1 MLTKILIFLAVVVG
15 VFVVA
20 RMGAAS
26 AFRPSLRG
34 KRDKAVKS
42 EKGRAAE
49 DLAPCPV
56 CGAWSARGESCP
68 CGGTPTP

>member
-26 AFRPSLRG
+26 ALKPSP
-34 KRDKAVKS
+34 KRKREKAARVK
-42 EKGRAAE
+42 RAEEMIA
-49 DLAPCPV
+49 CPV
-56 CGAWSARGESCP
+56 CGAYTAKGESCP
-68 CGGTPTP
+68 CGGAPTP